1 MCWGQRGFFATIC
14 YVSHNL
20 LLRWV
25 RWVNISDLST
35 WVDGFDPSD
44 PWPIANLSCVILP
57 LYFTIATLG
66 TSYAG
71 SRKKLFLGCVI
82 SHWEEPRKRL
92 SAGLCVLRFQFNW
105 QNSAMHLW
113 LQIIKKSRERKYLC
127 QSATKSAALWFI
139 ALQFLRF
146 RVPVMHA
153 VSVPSVTPVEVQRKR
168 LSAWQHNIVK
178 SSCCLSLSS
187 VYILYGEQ

>member
-1 MCWGQRGFFATIC
+1 M
-14 YVSHNL
+14 NL
-20 LLRWV
+20 LRNIVKDWINLQEKVEWPCSHGRMDYCNPIWRTIGSWAPRLRD
-25 RWVNISDLST
+25 S
-35 WVDGFDPSD
+35 
-44 PWPIANLSCVILP
+44 P

-146 RVPVMHA
+146 RVR
-153 VSVPSVTPVEVQRKR
+153 SSLCNETCR
-168 LSAWQHNIVK
+168 LLH
-178 SSCCLSLSS
+178 LSRFR
-187 VYILYGEQ
+187 